1 MLFSAISVYRR
12 LATQFS
18 QVKVLL
24 YINTSAFNTG
34 QGFKRTK
41 SESEFLNSS
50 LLNVN
55 IYS

>member
-24 YINTSAFNTG
+24 YINTSIFNTG

-50 LLNVN
+50 LLNVK